1 MSESLSTT
9 RHSQSHPP
17 PTDGSALTA
26 HTSRPTDGNPTW
38 CGTSTHTST
47 DDEWV
52 CCGVPF
58 DDAELTKDIPAEM
71 LREELFDYN
80 GQLMVGGCRKTFS
93 RRDALKRHLRAHKGV
108 CFGSELAP

>member
-1 MSESLSTT
+1 M
-9 RHSQSHPP
+9 
-17 PTDGSALTA
+17 
-26 HTSRPTDGNPTW
+26 
-38 CGTSTHTST
+38 
-47 DDEWV
+47 

-93 RRDALKRHLRAHKGV
+93 RRDALKRHLRAQKGV
-108 CFGSELAP
+108 CFGSELART